1 MSIYVVDASVG
12 VKWFVPEVDSDIAL
26 RLQDPG
32 HQLHSPSLFDAEVAN
47 TIWKKLRRGE
57 LSSVNAN
64 AIVAHLPSAPVIRHE
79 NGPLVKAAFEVAEK
93 TGRTVYDSLYLAL
106 ADAIG
111 GQVISADDRFVN
123 ALSGTP
129 WAHLVVGL
137 RQLQ

>member
-12 VKWFVPEVDSDIAL
+12 VKWFVPEVDSAL
-26 RLQDPG
+26 ATALQDPA
-32 HQLHSPSLFDAEVAN
+32 HQLHVPSLFDIEVAN

-57 LSSVNAN
+57 LTSIDAN
-64 AIVAHLPSAPVIRHE
+64 AITAQLPSTPINRHADAL
-79 NGPLVKAAFEVAEK
+79 LVKPAFEIAEK

-111 GQVISADDRFVN
+111 GQVITADERFVN

-129 WAHLVVGL
+129 WARLIVAL
-137 RQLQ
+137 RQTP